1 MIVFEEIAVANGS
14 AVLMMFFLL
23 RCRCRSRET
32 IHAEDRLYDAMA
44 VVNLLG
50 AIFETVSFLVDGRN
64 IIGGRVI
71 NIITTSLCFIGT
83 VSIGFLW
90 CLYVGLHIYRNYK
103 RTMHKAKIIVI
114 PWLIEVAAVICNLF
128 APGILFT
135 VSQDN
140 LYQRCEGALLGYVT
154 LVIYFAYSVYLV
166 YSSKRRGFNLNFFP
180 VLYFIG
186 PCLAGVIVQL
196 FFYGVTTSWI
206 SVAIAMTFV
215 QMQVYAGNLYTD
227 ELSGLY
233 NRRFLN
239 GILTRRNPLKEKS
252 LYGIMM
258 DMDDFKSVNDNY
270 GHNAGDRAICAIG
283 DILFESVPSDG
294 VAIRFAGD
302 EFIILLYGAS
312 ENGVL
317 STMQEIKENISRFN
331 QSASEPFT
339 LSASMGYTKFVAAD
353 DDMESFMGRMDEKMY
368 EAKRKY
374 HQGRQTLPE
383 TVEAGKWLSKE

>member
-14 AVLMMFFLL
+14 TVLMMFFLL
-23 RCRCRSRET
+23 RCRRRSRET
-32 IHAEDRLYDAMA
+32 IHAEDKLYDAMA

-64 IIGGRVI
+64 ITGGRVI

-103 RTMHKAKIIVI
+103 RTMHKAKIIII

-128 APGILFT
+128 VPGILFT

-154 LVIYFAYSVYLV
+154 LVIYFAYSIYLV

-258 DMDDFKSVNDNY
+258 DMDDFKSVNDN
-270 GHNAGDRAICAIG
+270 
-283 DILFESVPSDG
+283 
-294 VAIRFAGD
+294 
-302 EFIILLYGAS
+302 
-312 ENGVL
+312 
-317 STMQEIKENISRFN
+317 
-331 QSASEPFT
+331 
-339 LSASMGYTKFVAAD
+339 
-353 DDMESFMGRMDEKMY
+353 
-368 EAKRKY
+368 
-374 HQGRQTLPE
+374 
-383 TVEAGKWLSKE
+383 

>member
-14 AVLMMFFLL
+14 TVLMMFFLL
-23 RCRCRSRET
+23 RCRRRSRET
-32 IHAEDRLYDAMA
+32 IHAEDKLYDAMA

-64 IIGGRVI
+64 IIGGRII

-103 RTMHKAKIIVI
+103 RTMHKARIIII

-128 APGILFT
+128 VPGILFT

-140 LYQRCEGALLGYVT
+140 LYQRCEGAVLGYVT
-154 LVIYFAYSVYLV
+154 LVIYFAYSIYLV
-166 YSSKRRGFNLNFFP
+166 YSSKKHGFNLNFFP

-239 GILTRRNPLKEKS
+239 GILNRRNPLKEKS

-317 STMQEIKENISRFN
+317 STMQEIKDSISRFN
-331 QSASEPFT
+331 QSDTEPFA
-339 LSASMGYTKFVAAD
+339 LSASMGYTMFTAK

-374 HQGRQTLPE
+374 HQGRQTLPK
-383 TVEAGKWLSKE
+383 TVEAVD